1 MATYNTPYRQAR
13 KNTVEPLVTP
23 ALDAIVSHSFV
34 TNYLADRLP
43 PAYDTPRQFRDRIG
57 KKIKRARDTGKLQS
71 INGQYQFGHFAAWA
85 RTHKDFA
92 DAVAY
97 VPVPNTCSVAM
108 FAPAMFGRAFG
119 YSIPPTL
126 EGCKAA
132 LVVAYRELNQLRG
145 DNQSLREAVA
155 ELTPYK
161 EKAIA
166 RSLAS
171 SIAGKKGK
179 RSPQR

>member
-13 KNTVEPLVTP
+13 KNVVKPLVTP
-23 ALDAIVSHSFV
+23 ALDAIVSHAFV

-43 PAYDTPRQFRDRIG
+43 LEYDTPRQFRDRIG
-57 KKIKRARDTGKLQS
+57 KKVKRARDAGTLQS
-71 INGQYQFGHFAAWA
+71 TNGRYQFGHFAAWA
-85 RTHKDFA
+85 RSRDDFA
-92 DAVAY
+92 DAVSDIAL
-97 VPVPNTCSVAM
+97 PNTGSVNAIL
-108 FAPAMFGRAFG
+108 PGMFGQASG
-119 YSIPPTL
+119 YSLPITL
-126 EGCKAA
+126 EDCKAA

-145 DNQSLREAVA
+145 DNQSLRDAVA
-155 ELTPYK
+155 ALTPYK